1 MMETKA
7 SLLAESEMEASMAP
21 TLLKSAPVPV
31 ATENRREPY
40 EGLDEI
46 RGILGKRNRRRR

>member
-31 ATENRREPY
+31 ATENSENRTKVSMKF
-40 EGLDEI
+40 D
-46 RGILGKRNRRRR
+46 GILGKRNRRRR